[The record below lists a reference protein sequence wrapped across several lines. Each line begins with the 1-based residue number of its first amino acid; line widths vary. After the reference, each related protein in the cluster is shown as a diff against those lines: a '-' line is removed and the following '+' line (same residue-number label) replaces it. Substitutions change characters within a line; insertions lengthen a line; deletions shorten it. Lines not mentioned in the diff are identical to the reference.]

1 MTTVFYPNEK
11 TTKRSSKMRAKR
23 SESEKYIF
31 NKHREGENYFLKR
44 RRNHWP
50 SDFLDLKKDVKLSK
64 IHNKYRNTKKSRLF
78 STGLS
83 YKRWLLVTA
92 I

>member
-1 MTTVFYPNEK
+1 MK
-11 TTKRSSKMRAKR
+11 KRQSAARRCVQNGVQAKN
-23 SESEKYIF
+23 IF
-31 NKHREGENYFLKR
+31 LISTGKAKLFLKR

-83 YKRWLLVTA
+83 YKRWLFVTA

>member
-11 TTKRSSKMRAKR
+11 RQSAAQRCVQNGVK
-23 SESEKYIF
+23 KYIF
-31 NKHREGENYFLKR
+31 NRHREGENYFLKR

>member
-1 MTTVFYPNEK
+1 MK
-11 TTKRSSKMRAKR
+11 KRRNAARRFVQNGVK
-23 SESEKYIF
+23 KYIF
-31 NKHREGENYFLKR
+31 NRQKEGENYFLKR

-50 SDFLDLKKDVKLSK
+50 IDFLDLKKDVKLSK

-83 YKRWLLVTA
+83 YKRCLVVTA

>member
-1 MTTVFYPNEK
+1 MK
-11 TTKRSSKMRAKR
+11 KRRNAARRFVQNGVK
-23 SESEKYIF
+23 KYIF
-31 NKHREGENYFLKR
+31 NRQKEGENYFLKR

-50 SDFLDLKKDVKLSK
+50 IDFLDLKKDVKLSK
-64 IHNKYRNTKKSRLF
+64 IHNKYRNTEIQKYRNTKKSRLF

-83 YKRWLLVTA
+83 YKRCLVVTA